1 MHFINLFTKSYY
13 DEILQSM
20 LWILIVIALVLAP
33 LTAPTA
39 SANSPEFSNCLLP
52 NPRLLAS
59 DYDYDLKL
67 ATPLAPERAGNK
79 SKIQIGV
86 IPFYFANATVPSSTS
101 VNATTYRGAVSF
113 VESLSKNIVD
123 ISLTFFPII
132 KTKVS
137 SAEFPQTEIYTNQ
150 LIKDA
155 DKVINFSNLDI
166 LVFENK
172 SESVGSAS
180 VAAFVGRTFQTD
192 EGSISNV
199 VVLSEN
205 YHPEVIAHEFLHAFG
220 LVDLYPSDSELR
232 QFSMMH
238 NSSRNSGARL
248 LNYEKAVLGWLPL
261 KNIQCKSFS
270 NLSSQDLRNNLIS
283 IEDLRE
289 DQLFI
294 FKLSDDE
301 ALILEI
307 QNGNL
312 LTYLLNNTQRPP
324 VRLIER
330 VGLGGPSSVMSLTYE
345 RNVSEVFVP
354 ANITGALL
362 SNQALNFE
370 IIYLE
375 KDKNK
380 AKLVFVPSSQINSEI
395 YKDLIKE
402 GKENLKNLLI
412 KSAEKKK
419 KTITCVKGIK
429 VKKIISVNPKCPKG
443 YKKK

>member
-1 MHFINLFTKSYY
+1 MRR
-13 DEILQSM
+13 
-20 LWILIVIALVLAP
+20 ILIILTLVLAP
-33 LTAPTA
+33 LSTTAA
-39 SANSPEFSNCLLP
+39 SANLPEFSDCLLP
-52 NPRLLAS
+52 NKRLISLS
-59 DYDYDLKL
+59 DYAYDLIL
-67 ATPLAPERAGNK
+67 ATPLAPARAGNK

-86 IPFYFANATVPSSTS
+86 IPFYFANAAVPNSTR
-101 VNATTYRGAVSF
+101 VNGASYRGAVSF
-113 VESLSKNIVD
+113 VETLSKNIVD
-123 ISLTFFPII
+123 ISLTFFPIV

-137 SAEFPQTEIYTNQ
+137 SEEFSQAEIYTNQ
-150 LIKDA
+150 LVKDA
-155 DKVINFSNLDI
+155 DKVIDFSNLDI

-172 SESVGSAS
+172 SESVGSGS
-180 VAAFVGRTFQTD
+180 VAAFVGQTFQTD

-199 VVLSEN
+199 VLLSES

-220 LVDLYPSDSELR
+220 LVDLYPSESELK
-232 QFSMMH
+232 QFSMMN

-270 NLSSQDLRNNLIS
+270 NFSSQELRNNLIS

-294 FKLSDDE
+294 IKLNDDE

-312 LTYLLNNTQRPP
+312 FTYLLNNTQRPP
-324 VRLIER
+324 VQLIER
-330 VGLGGPSSVMSLTYE
+330 VGLGGSSGVMSLTYE

-380 AKLVFVPSSQINSEI
+380 AKLVFVPSSQIDSES

-402 GKENLKNLLI
+402 GKENLKNFLV
-412 KSAEKKK
+412 KSVEKKK
-419 KTITCVKGIK
+419 ITITCVKEKK
-429 VKKIISVNPKCPKG
+429 VKKITSVNPKCPKG

>member
-1 MHFINLFTKSYY
+1 
-13 DEILQSM
+13 
-20 LWILIVIALVLAP
+20 
-33 LTAPTA
+33 
-39 SANSPEFSNCLLP
+39 
-52 NPRLLAS
+52 
-59 DYDYDLKL
+59 L
-67 ATPLAPERAGNK
+67 ATPLAPARAGNK

-86 IPFYFANATVPSSTS
+86 IPFYFANAAVPNSTT
-101 VNATTYRGAVSF
+101 VNASTYRGAVSF
-113 VESLSKNIVD
+113 IETLSKNIVD
-123 ISLTFFPII
+123 ISLTFFPIV

-137 SAEFPQTEIYTNQ
+137 SEEFPQTEIYTNQ

-155 DKVINFSNLDI
+155 DKVIDLSNLDI

-172 SESVGSAS
+172 SESVGSTS
-180 VAAFVGRTFQTD
+180 VAVMVGQTFQTD

-199 VVLSEN
+199 VLLSEN
-205 YHPEVIAHEFLHAFG
+205 YFPELIAHEFLHALG
-220 LVDLYPSDSELR
+220 LVDLYPSESELK
-232 QFSMMH
+232 QFSMMN

-248 LNYEKAVLGWLPL
+248 LNYEKAVLGWFPL
-261 KNIQCKSFS
+261 KNIQCKSFT
-270 NLSSQDLRNNLIS
+270 NFSSQDLRNNLIS
-283 IEDLRE
+283 IEDLRD

-294 FKLSDDE
+294 IKLNDDE

-312 LTYLLNNTQRPP
+312 LTYLLNNTRRPP
-324 VRLIER
+324 IQLIER
-330 VGLGGPSSVMSLTYE
+330 VGLGGSSSVMSLTYE
-345 RNVSEVFVP
+345 RNVSEVYVP

-380 AKLVFVPSSQINSEI
+380 ATLVFVTSSQIDSEG
-395 YKDLIKE
+395 YNDLIKE
-402 GKENLKNLLI
+402 GKENLKKFLV
-412 KSAEKKK
+412 KSVEKKK
-419 KTITCVKGIK
+419 TTITCVKEKK